1 MDSTIFARRLKEAR
15 AASKL
20 TQTELSKLSGVT
32 PATISAYEC
41 ADGLK
46 GKNPSLDNAL
56 KLAQALNVSLD
67 WLCGSIVSSPKI
79 QITDFL
85 KLLVR
90 LNENITSVSVD
101 EVNFAIGIHREV
113 LPNANNLITFDDW
126 TVAQNRAEYTEEEV
140 EYYLYPLAF
149 NDYLINKFLKEWQ
162 KVRKLYE
169 SNTIDRSLY
178 SLWLDKQ
185 YAEID
190 KKQKEDE
197 EKNNELFKASNNT
210 ED

>member
-15 AASKL
+15 TASKL

-67 WLCGSIVSSPKI
+67 WLCGSIVSSPKT

-101 EVNFAIGIHREV
+101 EVNFAIGIHKEV

-190 KKQKEDE
+190 KKQKEYE

-210 ED
+210 EN